1 MDPPPTPL
9 AVNGNGLD
17 HQQQQQQPGV
27 PFDAEVFRVYLRA
40 LLPPVIAAAPED
52 VEGLFDDTFDDRV
65 AKFTSDP
72 GAVLYVVKS
81 KYSGDDAAE
90 GASCVN
96 FHCCAT

>member
-9 AVNGNGLD
+9 ANGNGLD

-27 PFDAEVFRVYLRA
+27 SFDADVFRVYLRA
-40 LLPPVIAAAPED
+40 LLPPVIAALPED

-65 AKFTSDP
+65 AKFASEP

-81 KYSGDDAAE
+81 KYSGDDSPE
-90 GASCVN
+90 GAA
-96 FHCCAT
+96 CALFLPLRS

>member
-17 HQQQQQQPGV
+17 HHQQQPGV
-27 PFDAEVFRVYLRA
+27 SFDTEPFRVYLRA
-40 LLPPVIAAAPED
+40 LLPPVIACLPED

-65 AKFTSDP
+65 AKFASEP

-81 KYSGDDAAE
+81 KYSGEDAAE
-90 GASCVN
+90 GACTMLY
-96 FHCCAT
+96 FTAAI